1 MSCTAKHGIAAR
13 REYDPH
19 AAKMQLARW
28 ISRRAQES
36 GQLEEVVPK
45 KHKGRV
51 WMKGSKNRRG
61 GKLLCIP
68 PPKKLW
74 VWRQVRWDGDGNK
87 KVVKGSRLGKAHSS
101 DEVAAR
107 WFMKTYGGDAG
118 GEWAA
123 MLL

>member
-45 KHKGRV
+45 KHRG
-51 WMKGSKNRRG
+51 WAKGSKNRRG
-61 GKLLCIP
+61 GKLICTPL
-68 PPKKLW
+68 PKKLW
-74 VWRQVRWDGDGNK
+74 VWYQVRLDGDGGRS
-87 KVVKGSRLGKAHSS
+87 VLKGRKLGKAHSS

-107 WFMKTYGGDAG
+107 WFMKTYGGDGG